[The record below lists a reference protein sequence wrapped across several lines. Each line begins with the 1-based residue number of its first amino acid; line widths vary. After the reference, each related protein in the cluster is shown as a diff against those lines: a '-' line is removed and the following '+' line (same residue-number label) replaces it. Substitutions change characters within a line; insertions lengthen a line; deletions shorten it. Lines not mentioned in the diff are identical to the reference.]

1 MQRRSANPVIS
12 RAALDALL
20 EDLAGTVGL
29 ADVLDGAI
37 LRLFTNAFTP
47 NPDQIPADFTEAT
60 FGGYASVTP
69 LTFSDPGN
77 VADEGLVTITQSVF
91 TAAAPVGAGET
102 IEGYYLEN
110 AGGTAVLLAER
121 FVTPVPIAVDG
132 DFLELDIY
140 LQLPFTW
147 PVTQL

>member
-1 MQRRSANPVIS
+1 V
-12 RAALDALL
+12 
-20 EDLAGTVGL
+20 
-29 ADVLDGAI
+29 
-37 LRLFTNAFTP
+37 
-47 NPDQIPADFTEAT
+47 ADFTEAT

-69 LTFSDPGN
+69 LTFGNPGN
-77 VADEGLVTITQSVF
+77 VADEGLVTITQAVF
-91 TAAAPVGAGET
+91 TATDPVGAGEN

-110 AGGTAVLLAER
+110 AGGTAILLAER
-121 FVTPVPIAVDG
+121 FVTPVSIAVPG